1 MFHEAALEQNM
12 KVLWRRAETLLIPN
26 QKTSPREKVG
36 GCWNFIPQ
44 EKDINHHAEKNNIY
58 KAN

>member
-12 KVLWRRAETLLIPN
+12 KVLWRRAESESLLIPN

-36 GCWNFIPQ
+36 DVEISFLQKKI
-44 EKDINHHAEKNNIY
+44 
-58 KAN
+58 